1 MIGRFIR
8 YDSIDVTSIDKMWKN
23 RLRWWL
29 GYVIGKEETE
39 AVRLVFKLNVCS
51 RGIPKNR
58 WLEVIMSDMKLVG
71 VREDDMGVWIE

>member
-23 RLRWWL
+23 RLRWRL